1 MAKFEEHCQDCVNE
15 LGEPFPQVHI
25 WLDELFILLKHKHR
39 EIRHNSESVEEIREK
54 WGDMAA
60 KAAEIHIKK
69 DYGTNKIPNKKEAQM
84 YSFFGSNS
92 DNKGSSIIG

>member
-1 MAKFEEHCQDCVNE
+1 MKIRDLVYDLVIEAEISQKRREAIQKE
-15 LGEPFPQVHI
+15 LNT
-25 WLDELFILLKHKHR
+25 L
-39 EIRHNSESVEEIREK
+39 REK

-60 KAAEIHIKK
+60 KAAEIHIRK

-92 DNKGSSIIG
+92 DEKGSSIIG